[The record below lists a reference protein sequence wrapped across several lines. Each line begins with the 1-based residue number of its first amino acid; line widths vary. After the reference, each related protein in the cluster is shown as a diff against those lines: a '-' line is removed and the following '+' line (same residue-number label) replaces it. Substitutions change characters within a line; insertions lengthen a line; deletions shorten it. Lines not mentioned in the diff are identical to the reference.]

1 MASKVKHLMT
11 IDDLEAIPY
20 DEWHRFELIGGELY
34 VSCAPGIPHQL
45 VLNNL
50 QVELSNYL
58 RQNRIGTLV
67 PGPGAVFNKYNSVIP
82 DIVFVRRERWD
93 SIVAKDRFN
102 AAPDLVIEIVS
113 PGSTNR
119 SRDFKLKRKVYE
131 KFGVPEYWA
140 VECWSQSVTVFRLAG
155 NSLEEVTTLRE
166 NDQLES
172 PIFPGLSLKLSAIF
186 PQDLDEL
193 LQS

>member
-20 DEWHRFELIGGELY
+20 DEWHRFELIEGELY

-58 RQNRIGTLV
+58 RQNPIGTLV
-67 PGPGAVFNKYNSVIP
+67 PGPGAVFDKYNSVIP
-82 DIVFVRRERWD
+82 DIVFVRKERWET
-93 SIVAKDRFN
+93 IVANNRFN

-119 SRDFKLKRKVYE
+119 SRDFNLKRKVYG
-131 KFGVPEYWA
+131 KFGVPEYWI
-140 VECWSQSVTVFRLAG
+140 VDCWSHSLTIFRPTD
-155 NSLEEVTTLRE
+155 NILEEVTTLRG
-166 NDQLES
+166 NDDLES
-172 PIFPGLSLKLSAIF
+172 PIFPGMSLKLSAIF
-186 PQDLDEL
+186 SQGLDAL
-193 LQS
+193 LT

>member
-20 DEWHRFELIGGELY
+20 DEWHRFELIEGELY

-45 VLNNL
+45 VLHNL
-50 QVELSNYL
+50 QMELGSYL
-58 RQNRIGTLV
+58 RQNPIGILV
-67 PGPGAVFNKYNSVIP
+67 PGPGAVFDKYNSVIP
-82 DIVFVRRERWD
+82 DIVFVRKERWD
-93 SIVAKDRFN
+93 SIVAKARFN

-119 SRDFKLKRKVYE
+119 SRDFKLKRKVYG

-155 NSLEEVTTLRE
+155 NTLEEVTTLRR
-166 NDQLES
+166 NHQLQS
-172 PIFPGLSLKLSAIF
+172 PIFPGLSLKLSDIF
-186 PQDLDEL
+186 SQDLDEL
-193 LQS
+193 LT